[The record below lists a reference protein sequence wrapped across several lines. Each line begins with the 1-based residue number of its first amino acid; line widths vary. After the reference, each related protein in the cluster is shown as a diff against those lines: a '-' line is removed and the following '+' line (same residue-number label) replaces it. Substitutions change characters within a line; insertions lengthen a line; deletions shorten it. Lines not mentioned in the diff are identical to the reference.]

1 MVKLYGTVRFAKPWP
16 NSGGLVVE
24 SKVRKKNNV
33 VIPMRVGVMVATL
46 VVVMVVMAGVVEVD
60 ARQDD
65 GLNYAELG
73 EMEAGVVIMMWG

>member
-1 MVKLYGTVRFAKPWP
+1 MRFAKPWP

-24 SKVRKKNNV
+24 SKVRKENNV
-33 VIPMRVGVMVATL
+33 VIPIVGVMVATL
-46 VVVMVVMAGVVEVD
+46 VVVMVVMAGVVD

-73 EMEAGVVIMMWG
+73 EVEAGVVIMMWG

>member
-1 MVKLYGTVRFAKPWP
+1 MVK
-16 NSGGLVVE
+16 
-24 SKVRKKNNV
+24 SKDRKKNNV

-46 VVVMVVMAGVVEVD
+46 VVVMVVMTGVVVD

-73 EMEAGVVIMMWG
+73 EMVAGVVMMMWG

>member
-1 MVKLYGTVRFAKPWP
+1 M
-16 NSGGLVVE
+16 VE
-24 SKVRKKNNV
+24 SKVRKKNNA